1 MRDREGDGEEDGD
14 DENRVGDGEDEDKR
28 EHDEGNNEKFE
39 DIIDAGHNDG
49 EESSHHLLW

>member
-1 MRDREGDGEEDGD
+1 MRDREGDGEEDG